1 MAAVQTGADTDLAIN
16 ALRMLSV
23 DAVQQANS
31 GHPGLPMGAA
41 AMGFTLWTRFLRHNP
56 ANPAWPDRDR
66 FVLSAGHG
74 SMLLYSLLHLTGY
87 ALPLD
92 ELKRF
97 RQWGSRTPGH
107 PERGLTPG
115 VEVTTGPLGQ
125 GFGNAVG
132 LAIAEAHLA
141 ARFNR
146 PGFDVVDHYTYALV
160 SDGDLMEGVAAEAAS
175 LAGHLRLGKLI
186 CLYDD
191 NQITLAG
198 AVHVASTEDVGA
210 RFEAYGWHTRL
221 VMDGNDV
228 EEIAAAL
235 AAARERRDRPS
246 LLLVRTHIGYGSPH
260 KQDSFQAHGN
270 PLGPDEVRATKQ
282 ALGWPDAEPFYL
294 PEAAVALFREAL
306 QRGAD
311 AEAAWKSLME
321 RYAVEHPDLAAEL
334 GAMLRG
340 ELPSA
345 WDQDLPV
352 WKADDKPIATRV
364 AAGQALNALAG
375 RVPSLIGGSADL
387 NPSTNTALK
396 NEGDFQHPEVAGAG
410 SQGAVGGVWG
420 YAGRNIHF
428 GVREHAMG
436 AIANGIAAHGGL
448 LPFTATFLT
457 FSDYMKPAI
466 RLGALSD
473 LHVVYVFTHDSVGLG
488 EDGPTHQA
496 VEHLAGLR
504 AIPRLYLFRPADGN
518 EAAAAWRVAV
528 ARPGAYAFALSRQNV
543 THLEG
548 TASPANGVARGGYIL
563 AGAPD
568 ETPDAILIGTGSE
581 VALCMSAR
589 ERLRSFGIEA
599 RVVSLPCWRLFDEQ
613 DEGYREAV
621 LPRAVSARVTVE
633 AASPLGWE
641 RYSGARGVILGIDRF
656 GASAP
661 GDTVMKELGFTAER
675 VTAAVLRLLGRAD
688 EAAEVEASSPD
699 GESNVQ
705 PTKPSEGH
713 S

>member
-1 MAAVQTGADTDLAIN
+1 MAAVQTEADTELAIN
-16 ALRMLSV
+16 TLRMLSV

-41 AMGFTLWTRFLRHNP
+41 AMAFTLWTGFLRHNP
-56 ANPAWPDRDR
+56 RHPEWVDRDR

-87 ALPLD
+87 DLPLE

-132 LAIAEAHLA
+132 LAIAEAHLG

-146 PGFDVVDHYTYALV
+146 PGHRIVDHYTYALI
-160 SDGDLMEGVAAEAAS
+160 SDGDIMEGVASEAAS

-186 CLYDD
+186 CLYDL

-198 AVHVASTEDVGA
+198 AMNLASTEDVSA
-210 RFEAYGWHTRL
+210 RFAAYGWHTRL
-221 VMDGNDV
+221 VPDGNDI
-228 EEIAAAL
+228 EEVADAL
-235 AAARERRDRPS
+235 REAREERDRPS
-246 LLLVRTHIGYGSPH
+246 LLLVRTHIGFGSPH

-282 ALGWPDAEPFYL
+282 ALGWPSEEPFYL
-294 PEAAVALFREAL
+294 PEPAVAMFREAL
-306 QRGAD
+306 DLG
-311 AEAAWKSLME
+311 AEAEATWNAAFE
-321 RYAVEHPDLAAEL
+321 QYAREHRDLAAEFRRAFS
-334 GAMLRG
+334 GALPDG
-340 ELPSA
+340 WDSDLPS
-345 WDQDLPV
+345 WQPS
-352 WKADDKPIATRV
+352 DKPLATRV
-364 AAGQALNALAG
+364 AAGQALNAIAA
-375 RVPSLIGGSADL
+375 RVPALIGGSADL
-387 NPSTNTALK
+387 NPSTNTGLK
-396 NEGDFQHPEVAGAG
+396 DAGDFEHPEVAGAG

-436 AIANGIAAHGGL
+436 SIANGIAAHGGL

-473 LHVVYVFTHDSVGLG
+473 LHVVYVFTHDSVALG
-488 EDGPTHQA
+488 EDGPTHQS

-528 ARPGAYAFALSRQNV
+528 SRPGAYAFALSRQNV
-543 THLEG
+543 ANLDG
-548 TASPANGVARGGYIL
+548 TATESDGVARGGYIL
-563 AGAPD
+563 AGDPA
-568 ETPDAILIGTGSE
+568 ETPDVILIGTGAE
-581 VALCMSAR
+581 VALCMAAR
-589 ERLRSFGIEA
+589 ERLAELGLRA

-613 DEGYREAV
+613 DQAYRDGV
-621 LPRAVSARVTVE
+621 LPRAVTARVTVE

-641 RYSGARGVILGIDRF
+641 RYAGAAGVILGIDRF

-661 GDTVMKELGFTAER
+661 GAVVMKELGFTAGR
-675 VTAAVLRLLGRAD
+675 VAAAALRLLGRDAEAEALEAD
-688 EAAEVEASSPD
+688 GD
-699 GESNVQ
+699 GGAHNVQ